1 MEAVLDI
8 ESSLRAWL
16 VVRFDIPLDSR
27 SLVLFFHTFKLP

>member
-1 MEAVLDI
+1 MEPVLGL
-8 ESSLRAWL
+8 ESCMRAWL